1 MSTALTTAPSAVP
14 TAPPGGMLAAVGN
27 LPARKTFTL
36 LAALAVLASIVVAS
50 FMWTKNADY
59 RVLYANLSDRDGGA
73 VIAALSQ
80 MNVPYKFSEAG
91 GAILVPA
98 DKVHDARLK
107 LASQGLPKG
116 SIVGFEL
123 MENPKFGMTQFQE
136 KLNFQRGLE
145 GELARSI
152 QSLAAVAAARV
163 HLALPNQSGFFREQQ
178 KPSASVL
185 LTLHPGRTLD
195 RAQVAGIVH
204 LVASS
209 VPELAPGAVS
219 VIDQTGT
226 LLSGQTDGVNANGL
240 DPTQLQYVRQ
250 IEQANMK
257 RIVDILEPLVGA
269 GNVRAQVTAEVDF
282 SQTESTAELYK
293 PNQGNEPAAV
303 RSQQVSEAGNG
314 GAGPQGVPGALSN
327 QPPTPA
333 TAPVNGANPAP
344 HVANAAAGANG
355 ANARREA
362 VTNYEVDKTVR
373 VTRNAVGNVK
383 RLTAAVVINHKK
395 VVDKSGKVTYV
406 PIPAAQMES
415 INALVREAVG
425 FSKDRG
431 DSINVVNAP
440 FSVEEVEKAPEVPLW
455 KDPEN
460 IALAKDVG
468 MQTLLVIL
476 GVLVIFG
483 VIRPTLKSLSSRP
496 RPAAGATITAVVDGP
511 ESLPPAAVGQPLKGV
526 DDVRRLAKE
535 NPATVANVVRAWVSN
550 S

>member
-14 TAPPGGMLAAVGN
+14 AAPAGGMLAAVGS

-50 FMWTKNADY
+50 FMWTKNAEY

-91 GAILVPA
+91 GAILVPS

-209 VPELAPGAVS
+209 VPELAPAAVS
-219 VIDQTGT
+219 VIDQTGA
-226 LLSGQTDGVNANGL
+226 LLSGQAEGVNANGL

-293 PNQGNEPAAV
+293 PNQGSEPAAV
-303 RSQQVSEAGNG
+303 RSQQVSEAGSG
-314 GAGPQGVPGALSN
+314 SAGPQGVPGALSN

-344 HVANAAAGANG
+344 HPANAAPAANG

-395 VVDKSGKVTYV
+395 VTDKSGKVSYV
-406 PIPAAQMES
+406 AIPPAQMES

-440 FSVEEVEKAPEVPLW
+440 FSVEEAEKAPEVPLW

-460 IALAKDVG
+460 ISLAKDVG
-468 MQTLLVIL
+468 MQALLVIL

-483 VIRPTLKSLSSRP
+483 VIRPALKSLASRP
-496 RPAAGATITAVVDGP
+496 RPAPGATITAVVDGP
-511 ESLPPAAVGQPLKGV
+511 ESLPPPNGTQPLKGV